1 MKQRF
6 AILFVVSLTLSFA
19 LGAYAQSDKGSGSGA
34 SSTSGANSNANV
46 VINQNSTSKPQFMG
60 ALPGSAGVGVMPGYA
75 GDNPACKVF
84 SPPPER
90 HLTMSKVRAMAKGS
104 KLKTKNM
111 RFDVWDSVPANDEPI
126 DLVDY
131 KATEFAYSNDTF
143 LGSLVFPGKYLY
155 PDEEILGP
163 ALLEFK
169 RLTGTHRVMVMN
181 CPEIDSRTKA
191 SSGGIGITY
200 GAVPGSGSN
209 GGSAALGYSKGSSN
223 STKEQRS
230 VLIIYAMNDGPPLQP
245 GKPAKTDESQEAAP
259 APSQT
264 HPSEQPAKEQTP
276 APEQRPKEPAQVPE
290 RQAKEPTP
298 APAPPA
304 DPCADNFP
312 QISVYFD
319 FNKSEVK
326 PEYLPGIVSLEDWM
340 VKHPT
345 CKVSVEGYASFEASY
360 HYNDGLGQDRA
371 LHVYNILVADKAI
384 ADRVTRHLSGGKY
397 FAQKK
402 GPNPEYTKEDRK
414 VTFAIRN
421 ITSESEDN

>member
-1 MKQRF
+1 MKHRF
-6 AILFVVSLTLSFA
+6 IALLFVVTLTLSIA
-19 LGAYAQSDKGSGSGA
+19 LGAYAQSDKDNGSSAG
-34 SSTSGANSNANV
+34 STSGATSNSNVSITN
-46 VINQNSTSKPQFMG
+46 NSTSKPQFMG
-60 ALPGSAGVGVMPGYA
+60 VLPGSAGVGVMPGYA

-111 RFDVWDSVPANDEPI
+111 HIAVWDSVPANDDPI

-131 KATEFAYSNDTF
+131 KATEFAYSNDAF

-181 CPEIDSRTKA
+181 CPEIDSRTRA
-191 SSGGIGITY
+191 SSGGVGITY

-209 GGSAALGYSKGSSN
+209 GGSAALGYSKGSSD
-223 STKEQRS
+223 STKEQKS
-230 VLIIYAMNDGPPLQP
+230 VLVIYALNDGPPLQP
-245 GKPAKTDESQEAAP
+245 GKQVKTEEPQEAAP
-259 APSQT
+259 APSPTPPPQQST
-264 HPSEQPAKEQTP
+264 PPPVTNNQQQAPAAAPPPPLAAAAP
-276 APEQRPKEPAQVPE
+276 APA
-290 RQAKEPTP
+290 A
-298 APAPPA
+298 APPA

-312 QISVYFD
+312 QIAIYFV
-319 FNKSEVK
+319 FNKADVQ
-326 PEYLPGIVSLEDWM
+326 PEYLPEVVLLEDWM

-345 CKVSVEGYASFEASY
+345 CNVVVEGYASFEGGN
-360 HYNDGLGQDRA
+360 HYNDGLSNDRA
-371 LHVYNILVADKAI
+371 RNVYDILIKNKAI
-384 ADRVTRHLSGGKY
+384 ADHVKLHLAAGKY
-397 FAQKK
+397 FAQKQ

-414 VTFAIRN
+414 VIFSIRN
-421 ITSESEDN
+421 ITSQQDN